1 MPSHSNKLAIKF
13 PRVLWITGLSGA
25 GKSSLANILVNR
37 LKEHEWPVVLLDG
50 DELRKIFGSSEG
62 EEVHGREH
70 RVFLAQR
77 YSQLCRLLA
86 DQGITV
92 IIATISLFHEI
103 HQWNR
108 ENIHGFSMVYLRV
121 PMKELKKRDQKNIY
135 SRYEN
140 GLLTNVAG
148 LDLEID
154 EPKDPEFVFEFCENI

>member
-103 HQWNR
+103 HQQR
-108 ENIHGFSMVYLRV
+108 LGGRLRAF
-121 PMKELKKRDQKNIY
+121 
-135 SRYEN
+135 N
-140 GLLTNVAG
+140 GSLLAL
-148 LDLEID
+148 LDLLVPGES
-154 EPKDPEFVFEFCENI
+154 EEFDAEAFGESH